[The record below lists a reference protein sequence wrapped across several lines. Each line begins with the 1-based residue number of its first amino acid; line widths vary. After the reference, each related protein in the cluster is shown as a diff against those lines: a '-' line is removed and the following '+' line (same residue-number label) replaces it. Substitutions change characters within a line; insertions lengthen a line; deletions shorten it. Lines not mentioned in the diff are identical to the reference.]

1 MALACASSAL
11 AYVITAPPIVSPSS
25 HRGGRKVELLEAA
38 ELLPLAGA
46 LFAAP
51 LLLLAGER
59 HAAEGPLP
67 PTVLYQA
74 GTTAEGAEL
83 MAALTASTFPAAWR
97 EAVRELDGRATRAAV
112 EGSGSLQGRIAAVQE
127 LEGQRH
133 ALADLLAV
141 AVERQLSEAHLS
153 LLPSAASIAPA
164 AGLPPDA
171 CSLIRVSQRFPGQSA
186 RQVRAF
192 VGESAPSNEPSVNG
206 RFDRL
211 QAARLYQGCIQ
222 FGYFIAQVFL
232 GQAHLDGERRLS
244 GAEASALKAG
254 IERSTKQPKTE
265 AAWAA
270 ASRRAGA
277 FFALPREGG
286 EGSEG
291 GFGYE
296 SLREFTVGVQVV
308 APAQQSEFFNS
319 PSEGEAGGE
328 GGGSRG
334 QGAEAGAGAAAV
346 NGGVAPLPSA
356 EFVRF
361 NAAGL
366 QALLAEGCLFGW
378 MLWQAE
384 AEAMAVL
391 AAAPDDGS
399 ASARTAEGSSL
410 LLTPP
415 AAP

>member
-1 MALACASSAL
+1 
-11 AYVITAPPIVSPSS
+11 
-25 HRGGRKVELLEAA
+25 
-38 ELLPLAGA
+38 
-46 LFAAP
+46 
-51 LLLLAGER
+51 
-59 HAAEGPLP
+59 
-67 PTVLYQA
+67 
-74 GTTAEGAEL
+74 
-83 MAALTASTFPAAWR
+83 
-97 EAVRELDGRATRAAV
+97 
-112 EGSGSLQGRIAAVQE
+112 
-127 LEGQRH
+127 
-133 ALADLLAV
+133 
-141 AVERQLSEAHLS
+141 
-153 LLPSAASIAPA
+153 
-164 AGLPPDA
+164 
-171 CSLIRVSQRFPGQSA
+171 
-186 RQVRAF
+186 
-192 VGESAPSNEPSVNG
+192 
-206 RFDRL
+206 
-211 QAARLYQGCIQ
+211 
-222 FGYFIAQVFL
+222 
-232 GQAHLDGERRLS
+232 
-244 GAEASALKAG
+244 
-254 IERSTKQPKTE
+254 
-265 AAWAA
+265 
-270 ASRRAGA
+270 
-277 FFALPREGG
+277 
-286 EGSEG
+286 
-291 GFGYE
+291 
-296 SLREFTVGVQVV
+296 LREFTVGVQVV